1 MKLLLV
7 LATAGL
13 AFVVLKRRRPEF
25 ADRVESAVKDAAE
38 QVREESPGDI
48 ADRLKDK
55 ARSVVSS

>member
-13 AFVVLKRRRPEF
+13 VFVVLKRRRPEL
-25 ADRVESAVKDAAE
+25 ADRVESVVKDAAE
-38 QVREESPGDI
+38 QVREESPADI
-48 ADRLKDK
+48 AERLKDK